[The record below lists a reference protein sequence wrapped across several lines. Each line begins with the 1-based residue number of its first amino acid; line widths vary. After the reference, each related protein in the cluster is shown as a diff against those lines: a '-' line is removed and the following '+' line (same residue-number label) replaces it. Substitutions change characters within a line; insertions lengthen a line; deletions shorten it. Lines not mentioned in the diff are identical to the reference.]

1 MLLALWPLFIAMPE
15 TANYALLDQQ
25 KRDERRLAKKKK
37 QIADELAARRL
48 NVSTDDVSTDGRVVN
63 PVDAILGNITERSIT
78 DGVLGYGT
86 DGVPDVRG
94 LSGLAGTSIA
104 AIDTKSLG
112 IDEAMKRRNDEA
124 FFLILASL

>member
-1 MLLALWPLFIAMPE
+1 MPE

-48 NVSTDDVSTDGRVVN
+48 NVSTDDVSTDGRMVN
-63 PVDAILGNITERSIT
+63 PVDAIIGNITERSIT
-78 DGVLGYGT
+78 DGVLGYDTNGVS
-86 DGVPDVRG
+86 DGRG
-94 LSGLAGTSIA
+94 LPEMSGTSIA
-104 AIDTKSLG
+104 EVDIESLG
-112 IDEAMKRRNDEA
+112 IDIAMKRSNDEA